1 MTSET
6 CQICGKTKNVNAA
19 GHCQGHDNP
28 TSSKQNLDAIRG
40 ASGRAPVMTEA
51 PAPGLSLKEQLDAIP
66 APSAAGGPPAAPA
79 AAAPPLGAT
88 GAKKG
93 PGSILGRKT
102 GAGADDI
109 SSLKNQLDAIPAP
122 GSGAQPQTVIPKD
135 LLDSIPTPGSGGGA
149 ARPEAT
155 ISKSA
160 LDAIPAPGER
170 AAASSPAAPIT
181 GASLADQLNSIPTPS
196 VVAAAGGGDKPAG
209 EVPEWMRNFEKHQS
223 AISAS
228 ITTPGG
234 QQPAGFGGGGGYGGA
249 APGGYAPDA
258 VAPSYGSSRGGEA
271 PPQGSTYNM
280 IIGVV
285 IIICLAMF
293 GYLMISKPAPPVM
306 PDSSTPTTSTPV
318 STPVQTSTPVTA
330 PPVIPSGSVPVP
342 GAAPGAYTPPVS
354 NSPVPGAPVGSYT
367 PPASGVP
374 AVPGAMPTM
383 PVQGATPTMPVATPT
398 TDPNAGAQQG
408 NNPVAPTGNNP

>member
-66 APSAAGGPPAAPA
+66 APAAAGGPPAAPA
-79 AAAPPLGAT
+79 ASAPAAAAAPPLGTA

-93 PGSILGRKT
+93 PGAILGRKT
-102 GAGADDI
+102 GAGTDDI
-109 SSLKNQLDAIPAP
+109 SALKNQLDAIPAP
-122 GSGAQPQTVIPKD
+122 GSGASPQTVVPKD

-155 ISKSA
+155 VSKSA

-170 AAASSPAAPIT
+170 PAAPAAAAPIS
-181 GASLADQLNSIPTPS
+181 GASLAEQLNSIPTPS
-196 VVAAAGGGDKPAG
+196 VVAAPGGGDKPAG

-228 ITTPGG
+228 IATPGG
-234 QQPAGFGGGGGYGGA
+234 QQPAGFGGGGYGGA
-249 APGGYAPDA
+249 APDGYTPDA

-306 PDSSTPTTSTPV
+306 PDGSTPTTSTPV
-318 STPVQTSTPVTA
+318 STPVPTSTPVTT
-330 PPVIPSGSVPVP
+330 PPVVPSGSVP
-342 GAAPGAYTPPVS
+342 GAAPGAYTPPASGV
-354 NSPVPGAPVGSYT
+354 PVPGAT
-367 PPASGVP
+367 
-374 AVPGAMPTM
+374 PTM
-383 PVQGATPTMPVATPT
+383 PVQGATPTMPVAVPTP
-398 TDPNAGAQQG
+398 DPNAGAQQG
-408 NNPVAPTGNNP
+408 NNPIAPTGNNP